1 MFLRATIQTF
11 RYIITARKRSLGQG
25 NMFTDVCLST
35 GGVPGP
41 RGSAAGGCLVKGGVC
56 SGGCAWSRGVPGPG
70 GVGSCPRGVGS
81 GPRGVPDGSPGT
93 ATAAGSMHPT
103 GMHFC
108 FK

>member
-35 GGVPGP
+35 GGCLVPGGLLP
-41 RGSAAGGCLVKGGVC
+41 GGCLVKGGVC
-56 SGGCAWSRGVPGPG
+56 SGGGVPGLGGVPGPG
-70 GVGSCPRGVGS
+70 GVGS
-81 GPRGVPDGSPGT
+81 GPRGVLDGPPGT
-93 ATAAGSMHPT
+93 ATAAGSMHPI